1 MLLGRGSAQ
10 PQQKRGKTAL
20 DCDVKFTISGASG
33 LVYRFPGRMGE
44 YPPIFEAIMS
54 EPEQF
59 RCPWAQSDPLMRN
72 YHDTEWGVP
81 EYDSRK
87 LWETLMLEGFQA
99 GLSWQIILRKRETFR
114 EAFLDFDPKKIA
126 KFGEPEIV
134 RLLENPGIIRS
145 RAKIEATIAGARIY
159 LSMKDAGEDF
169 SQYVW
174 TMAGGKPIRNT
185 TGTLPARSDL
195 SETISANLKKRGFK
209 FVGPVI
215 VYAWMQAT
223 GIVNDHDL
231 RCFRRAAT
239 SS

>member
-1 MLLGRGSAQ
+1 MEGNR
-10 PQQKRGKTAL
+10 KH
-20 DCDVKFTISGASG
+20 
-33 LVYRFPGRMGE
+33 
-44 YPPIFEAIMS
+44 AIMA

-59 RCPWAQSDPLMRN
+59 RCPWAQSDPLMRA
-72 YHDTEWGVP
+72 YHDTEWGIP
-81 EYDSRK
+81 EYDSRA

-114 EAFLDFDPKKIA
+114 EAFLDFNPKKIA
-126 KFGEPEIV
+126 KFGEPEIA

-159 LSMKDAGEDF
+159 LAMQAAGEDF
-169 SQYVW
+169 SKYVW
-174 TMAGGKPIRNT
+174 TMAGGKPIPNK
-185 TGTLPARSDL
+185 TGQVPAKTEL
-195 SETISANLKKRGFK
+195 SETISADLKKRGFK

-223 GIVNDHDL
+223 GIANDHDP